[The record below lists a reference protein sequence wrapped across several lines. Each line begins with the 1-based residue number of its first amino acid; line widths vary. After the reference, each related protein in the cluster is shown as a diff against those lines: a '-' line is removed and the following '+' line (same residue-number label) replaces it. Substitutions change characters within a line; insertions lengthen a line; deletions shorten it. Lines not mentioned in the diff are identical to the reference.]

1 MGYRFGLGEDYAE
14 AEGITYALANPDPYA
29 ETAIQAG
36 ERFVQWAEATMGAPT
51 LNWSEKNAQTRYNLG
66 QFWSLKAEHYGTDPN
81 AWDALD
87 LRAHQAW
94 ASLADL
100 GLVADNPPAQ
110 TRYANEAQEAYQ
122 KAQQIAARINPRMV
136 QTFQNRANQS
146 INWNREAKAKGV
158 DSTLKAAVEKSTR
171 DLFNAGPFGIPLWA
185 WALGI
190 VGLILVVKKL

>member
-36 ERFVQWAEATMGAPT
+36 ERFVQWSEATMGAN
-51 LNWSEKNAQTRYNLG
+51 LGWDDKNAQTRYNLG
-66 QFWSLKAEHYGTDPN
+66 QFWTLKSENYGTNPA

-122 KAQQIAARINPRMV
+122 KAQSIAARINPPMV
-136 QTFQNRANQS
+136 QTFQNRAYQS
-146 INWNREAKAKGV
+146 SKWNEQAKRIGV
-158 DSTLKAAVEKSTR
+158 DDSMKAAVEKSTR